1 MEPPGPSISLLHNS
15 CTHTQV
21 PGVPSA
27 AAASLDEYAFFTQQS
42 LATSHSRAELAA
54 QMWRRVVFPASPAC
68 HTQAQVAQS
77 PISA

>member
-1 MEPPGPSISLLHNS
+1 MEPSGSLLPNS
-15 CTHTQV
+15 CIHSWVQ
-21 PGVPSA
+21 GVPSA

-54 QMWRRVVFPASPAC
+54 QMWHQVVSPASPAC